1 MPPKSMMK
9 KAVSSDAVVRRGRPA
24 KVTRAQLAQAASEL
38 GFADF
43 RLSEVAR
50 RLEVTLQTLY
60 NHVKDR
66 DELLHLAA
74 EVLEEQYPFP
84 TDLAMDWV
92 DWWRSWA
99 YSLKRL
105 YGRTQGL
112 AGILMSRPLMNSPPL
127 SQHWEAAQ
135 VVAER
140 SGFEPDVGLWANM
153 AVHEFVYA
161 WAARE
166 DEGKKQGRARRRRH
180 VVNAAFEAQ
189 SPRFSAAVRAVSAL
203 PLDRR
208 FDVTLEGL
216 LAGLS
221 TLRQRK

>member
-1 MPPKSMMK
+1 MI
-9 KAVSSDAVVRRGRPA
+9 RRGRPA
-24 KVTRAQLAQAASEL
+24 KITREQLAHAASEL

-43 RLSEVAR
+43 RLGEVAR

-84 TDLAMDWV
+84 TDLDMDWA

-105 YGRTQGL
+105 YARTPGL
-112 AGILMSRPLMNSPPL
+112 AAILMSRPLTNSPPL

-135 VVAER
+135 IVAER
-140 SGFEPDVGLWANM
+140 SGFDAEMGLWANM
-153 AVHEFVYA
+153 ALHEFIYA

-166 DEGKKQGRARRRRH
+166 DEGKKQGRVGRRRKVDREF
-180 VVNAAFEAQ
+180 AAQ
-189 SPRFSAAVRAVSAL
+189 SPHFSAAVSSVSVRSF
-203 PLDRR
+203 DER
-208 FDVTLEGL
+208 FDVTLEAM

-221 TLRQRK
+221 TLRRSGARGRSRKPQRKKS